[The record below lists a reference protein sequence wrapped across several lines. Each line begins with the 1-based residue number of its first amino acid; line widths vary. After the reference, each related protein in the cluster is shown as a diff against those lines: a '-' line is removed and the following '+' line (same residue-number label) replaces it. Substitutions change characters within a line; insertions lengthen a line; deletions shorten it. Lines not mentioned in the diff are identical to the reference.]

1 MSGPKKRKKRKK
13 KLKPVFE
20 GRRKAPSEAPEGFD
34 VDLAALSQEE
44 AYAEIQARLEA
55 AKQDLPE
62 GYSGRVLLHAMADG
76 SVDGEL
82 YVLVPEDD
90 YQGNVNWD
98 MQKAFGD
105 ESVGRKYWISMGT
118 RYTVEADDEIYR
130 RNRGLNQVQTNYQRA
145 TGTNIAEEGLLLRK
159 KLLPGMK
166 KRYKREAHS
175 IFIRLH
181 WNPENK
187 QPKR

>member
-1 MSGPKKRKKRKK
+1 MSKPKRRKRRKK
-13 KLKPVFE
+13 KLRPVFE
-20 GRRKAPSEAPEGFD
+20 ARRRKDVPEGFD
-34 VDLAALSQEE
+34 VNLGAATQDE
-44 AYAEIQARLEA
+44 AYATIKARLED
-55 AKQDLPE
+55 AKKDLPE
-62 GYSGRVLLHAMADG
+62 GYEGKVLIHAYADG

-90 YQGNVNWD
+90 YQGNATWD

-105 ESVGRKYWISMGT
+105 ASVGRQYWISMGA
-118 RYTVEADDEIYR
+118 RYIIKEDDEIYR
-130 RNRGLNQVQTNYQRA
+130 RNRGLNQAQANYQRA
-145 TGTNIAEEGLLLRK
+145 VPTNIAEQDLVLRK
-159 KLLPGMK
+159 KILKGMK
-166 KRYKREAHS
+166 KRFKREAHS